1 MKRDPA
7 YWYAMGQIDNMGGL
21 GALGPADATA
31 FVLWFRGWSLR
42 HKGTSTRTPTI
53 EQMREAWA
61 AWSTT
66 EIHNR
71 RSRA

>member
-1 MKRDPA
+1 MRRTA
-7 YWYAMGQIDNMGGL
+7 AFWYATGQIDAMGGL

-31 FVLWFRGWSLR
+31 FETWFRGWSLR
-42 HKGTSTRTPTI
+42 HAGGNTVAPTI
-53 EQMREAWA
+53 ESIREAWA

-71 RSRA
+71 RRRA